1 MRSKDLQEGDR
12 ERPEE
17 ARRHSFV
24 SILGSHRA
32 KQERED
38 MGKEQGKHGMG

>member
-1 MRSKDLQEGDR
+1 MRNKDLQEE

-24 SILGSHRA
+24 AILGSHRA
-32 KQERED
+32 KQVRED
-38 MGKEQGKHGMG
+38 MGKEQDKHGRGW